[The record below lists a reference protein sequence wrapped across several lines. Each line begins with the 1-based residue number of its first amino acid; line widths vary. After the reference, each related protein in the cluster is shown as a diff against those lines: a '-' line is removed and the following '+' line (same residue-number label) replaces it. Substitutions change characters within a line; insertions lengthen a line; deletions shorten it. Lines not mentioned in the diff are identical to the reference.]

1 MSTHGKLDPY
11 DESEEWIQ
19 YVERLECY
27 FNANNIDDADKKR
40 GILLSVCGRRTY
52 KLMRDLLAPT
62 KPSETSFGDLAK
74 LIKEHRNP
82 EIQIEQ

>member
-62 KPSETSFGDLAK
+62 KPSETSFVDLAK

-82 EIQIEQ
+82 EIQIQQ